1 MNQDSL
7 DPSLS
12 MLVPFNDYLGLYMAS
27 LDGASIP
34 IFSITGVAKHR
45 FLNWKRTLLRFI
57 SRYIMSNPTL

>member
-7 DPSLS
+7 DPSLF
-12 MLVPFNDYLGLYMAS
+12 MLVPFNDCFVLYMAS
-27 LDGASIP
+27 LDGARLP

-57 SRYIMSNPTL
+57 SRYTMSNPTR